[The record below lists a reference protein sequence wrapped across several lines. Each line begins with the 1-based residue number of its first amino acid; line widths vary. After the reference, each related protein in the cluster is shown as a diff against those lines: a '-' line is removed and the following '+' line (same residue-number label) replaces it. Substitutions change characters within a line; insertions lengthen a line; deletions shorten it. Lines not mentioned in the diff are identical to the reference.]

1 MSKKKKQK
9 KNGKKEALENIILAA
24 TNLDLINKA
33 IELINKL
40 LN

>member
-24 TNLDLINKA
+24 TILDLINKA

>member
-9 KNGKKEALENIILAA
+9 KNGKKEVLENIILAA
-24 TNLDLINKA
+24 TILDLINKA